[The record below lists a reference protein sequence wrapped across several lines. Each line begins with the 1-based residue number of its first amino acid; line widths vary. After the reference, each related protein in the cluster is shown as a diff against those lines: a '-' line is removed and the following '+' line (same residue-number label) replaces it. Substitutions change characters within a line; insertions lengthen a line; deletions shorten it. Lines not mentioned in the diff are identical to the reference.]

1 MRAQIPSRRKPKEP
15 RSVSCRPPAP
25 PSIEASVLEVLHC
38 LGSATIEDLVQ
49 ALPSYAWRQ
58 VFSAVD
64 ALRMKAILTVARPDE
79 STYYISLRRA
89 GHS

>member
-1 MRAQIPSRRKPKEP
+1 MRAQVTSRRKPKEP
-15 RSVSCRPPAP
+15 RSVPCGP

-38 LGSATIEDLVQ
+38 RGSAAIEDLVQ
-49 ALPSYAWRQ
+49 ALPSYTWRQ

>member
-1 MRAQIPSRRKPKEP
+1 MGSCVTRNRVRKRAQRATRGLLSA
-15 RSVSCRPPAP
+15 SVQA
-25 PSIEASVLEVLHC
+25 AVLEVLHC
-38 LGSATIEDLVQ
+38 RGSANIEDLVQ

-64 ALRMKAILTVARPDE
+64 VLRMKAVLTVARPDE

-89 GHS
+89 AHS